1 MYPAGFFLIRFKQH
15 INKPDVIQT
24 LNIDSDR
31 ILDLINRF
39 AMKLTTICKPVYSK
53 KCYQNDITKCYL
65 YKKQLY
71 MKKRILIIDDDA
83 DMCTLL
89 SRLLIKHGYET
100 DTAHSGK
107 KGIEKFKAGVFDIV
121 LCDYRLGD
129 KKDGKDVLVEIKQLN
144 PATIV
149 LIITGY
155 SDIKLAVD
163 VIKAGAYDYI
173 IKPLLPEEVLN
184 ILSNAINQNGTEKQS
199 SGQSVKETRN
209 AKINSKLTSEF
220 LEGQAISTRDLYKQI
235 DLVAPTNFSII
246 LYGESGTGKEVIA
259 KTIHEKSSRK
269 GKPFVAMDCGTLS
282 KELAGSELFGHMK
295 GSFTGALADK
305 EGHFELANGG
315 TLFLDEVANL
325 SAEIQA
331 SLLRVIQ
338 ERKFKRVG
346 GNTEIGIDIRIIVA
360 SNENL
365 QDAYRKGKFREDL
378 YHRFNE
384 FSINLPP
391 LRARKEDIPLFADF
405 FLSKTM
411 EELNKQLNGF
421 DEEVLEMFTH
431 YSWPGNLREFRN
443 VVRRCVLLTDS
454 GYVSAASLPYE
465 ISNADSISGTT
476 DLAEP
481 GKKTMDLRDSASKA
495 EYETI
500 MHVLKEVNFNKT
512 KAAEVL
518 KIDRK
523 TLYNKIR
530 GYEESQL

>member
-1 MYPAGFFLIRFKQH
+1 
-15 INKPDVIQT
+15 
-24 LNIDSDR
+24 
-31 ILDLINRF
+31 
-39 AMKLTTICKPVYSK
+39 
-53 KCYQNDITKCYL
+53 
-65 YKKQLY
+65 
-71 MKKRILIIDDDA
+71 MKKRILIIDDDT
-83 DMCTLL
+83 DMCALL
-89 SRLLIKHGYET
+89 SRFLSKNGYQV
-100 DTAHSGK
+100 DTAHSAS
-107 KGIEKFKAGVFDIV
+107 KGIEKFMNDSFDIV

-129 KKDGKDVLVEIKQLN
+129 KRDGKDILIEIKQHK
-144 PATIV
+144 PDAIV

-155 SDIKLAVD
+155 SDIKTAVD

-173 IKPLLPEEVLN
+173 TKPLIPDEVLSV
-184 ILSNAINQNGTEKQS
+184 LSKALENNGVAP
-199 SGQSVKETRN
+199 SVAAAPAAPAKETKSSRGG
-209 AKINSKLTSEF
+209 SDMTSEF
-220 LEGQAISTRDLYKQI
+220 LEGQDPASKQLYRQI

-259 KTIHEKSSRK
+259 KTIHERSNRK
-269 GKPFVAMDCGTLS
+269 GKPFIAMDCGTLS

-346 GNTEIGIDIRIIVA
+346 GNKEIDVDVRVIVA

-378 YHRFNE
+378 YYRFNE

-391 LRARKEDIPLFADF
+391 LRNRKHDIPLFADF
-405 FLSKTM
+405 FLNKTKA
-411 EELNKQLNGF
+411 ELNRDNIEGF
-421 DEEVLEMFTH
+421 DEDVMDVFVK
-431 YSWPGNLREFRN
+431 YNWPGNLREFRN
-443 VVRRCVLLTDS
+443 VIRRCALLTT
-454 GYVSAASLPYE
+454 GKNISAAALPQE
-465 ISNADSISGTT
+465 ISNTATGENNTAHEPAGRT
-476 DLAEP
+476 NNFPDL
-481 GKKTMDLRDSASKA
+481 KDASSRA

-500 MHVLKEVNFNKT
+500 MHVLREVNFNKT

-518 KIDRK
+518 NIDRK
-523 TLYNKIR
+523 TLYNKIKS
-530 GYEESQL
+530 YEDSQS